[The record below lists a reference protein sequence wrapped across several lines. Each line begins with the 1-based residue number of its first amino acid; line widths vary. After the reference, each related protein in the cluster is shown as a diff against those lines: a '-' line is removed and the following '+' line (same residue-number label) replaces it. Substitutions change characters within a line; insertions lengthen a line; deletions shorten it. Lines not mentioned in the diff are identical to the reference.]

1 MMPSEKESS
10 NFRADRNLSKTCSQH
25 RVAIRNRSKYS
36 KMPCQINCDLRAILL
51 AKEEKISKLQEVKR
65 WVDSLYQQDPN
76 QQELTVEKKKVI
88 TKMTIQTLAE
98 AGVLVHRLA
107 RGCDICK
114 SLRN

>member
-1 MMPSEKESS
+1 
-10 NFRADRNLSKTCSQH
+10 
-25 RVAIRNRSKYS
+25 
-36 KMPCQINCDLRAILL
+36 MPCQINCDLRAILL

-65 WVDSLYQQDPN
+65 WVDSLHQQDSN

-107 RGCDICK
+107 RGCDLCK
-114 SLRN
+114 RLRN